1 MTFSQK
7 NQKCIR
13 QLQSLFHNSSHRIRE
28 SITFPSVR
36 NFWGCT
42 NEDENFMKRII
53 TSDETRVYGYDMET
67 KMQSSQ
73 GVEKICWDQK
83 KHGRLG
89 QTWKPCWR
97 SFLTSRVLCITNSY
111 LRYKWWIAD
120 IISKCWNIWE
130 KMSGEKGPSCGE
142 TTPGSSIKTMCQL
155 KHGCWLV
162 TFWIK
167 WTQLR
172 FPSHL
177 THPTCPR
184 QTFSYSLNW
193 NPL

>member
-73 GVEKICWDQK
+73 GVEKIC
-83 KHGRLG
+83 
-89 QTWKPCWR
+89 
-97 SFLTSRVLCITNSY
+97 
-111 LRYKWWIAD
+111 
-120 IISKCWNIWE
+120 
-130 KMSGEKGPSCGE
+130 
-142 TTPGSSIKTMCQL
+142 
-155 KHGCWLV
+155 
-162 TFWIK
+162 
-167 WTQLR
+167 
-172 FPSHL
+172 
-177 THPTCPR
+177 
-184 QTFSYSLNW
+184 
-193 NPL
+193 